1 MRQIAWHQ
9 LCWIIG
15 GMLAMCQALPV
26 YPDVYAFSGEDGTVH
41 LSNVPVDNNFVL
53 FLEDPGKRANA
64 VPEYASSRVVS
75 VKANQARYLP
85 MIKEVA
91 RDYQLETALLH
102 AVIAVESGYNP
113 AAVSRK
119 GAKGLMQLMPGTARR
134 YGVLDVS
141 DPAQNIRG
149 GARYLKDLLQLF
161 NNDLK
166 LSLAAYN
173 AGEEAV
179 IKYGNRIPPYRET
192 AAYVPRVMDLYR
204 KYQAGM

>member
-1 MRQIAWHQ
+1 MRQTACHQ

-15 GMLAMCQALPV
+15 GTLAMCQAFPG
-26 YPDVYAFSGEDGTVH
+26 YADVYAFSSEDGTVH
-41 LSNVPVDNNFVL
+41 LSNVPADNNYVL
-53 FLEDPGKRANA
+53 FLEEQGKLGKAAPENA
-64 VPEYASSRVVS
+64 SFKIVS
-75 VKANQARYLP
+75 IKANQARYLP

-119 GAKGLMQLMPGTARR
+119 GARGLMQLMPGTARR

-161 NNDLK
+161 NNDLR

-192 AAYVPRVMDLYR
+192 IAYVPRVMDIYR

>member
-1 MRQIAWHQ
+1 MHHAACHQ

-15 GMLAMCQALPV
+15 GTLAMCQALPV
-26 YPDVYAFSGEDGTVH
+26 YADVYAFSGEDGSVH
-41 LSNVPVDNNFVL
+41 LSNVPVDNNYVL
-53 FLEDPGKRANA
+53 FLEEPGKPGKSAP
-64 VPEYASSRVVS
+64 VHASSKVTYL
-75 VKANQARYLP
+75 KANQARYLP

-102 AVIAVESGYNP
+102 AVIAVESGYNS

-119 GAKGLMQLMPGTARR
+119 GARGLMQLMPGTARR
-134 YGVLDVS
+134 YGVLDAS
-141 DPAQNIRG
+141 DPAQNIRA

-161 NNDLK
+161 NNDLR

-173 AGEEAV
+173 AGEDAV

-192 AAYVPRVMDLYR
+192 IAYVPRVMDLYR
-204 KYQAGM
+204 KYQTGM